1 VLAIKSNNMSE
12 NVLLKMTIEKARLIN
27 EMIIGFLGHEPSEE
41 EKKQFNIMNRLGES
55 IIYFNG
61 EFIGTVKYKA
71 DDGLF
76 T

>member
-1 VLAIKSNNMSE
+1 MSE

-27 EMIIGFLGHEPSEE
+27 EMITKFLGHEPSRE

-61 EFIGTVKYKA
+61 DLIGTVKYEA
-71 DDGLF
+71 DDGLL

>member
-1 VLAIKSNNMSE
+1 MSE

-27 EMIIGFLGHEPSEE
+27 EMITKFLGHAPSKEE
-41 EKKQFNIMNRLGES
+41 RKQFNIMNRLGES
-55 IIYFNG
+55 IVYFNG
-61 EFIGTVKYKA
+61 DFIGTVKYEA

>member
-1 VLAIKSNNMSE
+1 MSE

-27 EMIIGFLGHEPSEE
+27 EMIIKFLGHEPSKEE
-41 EKKQFNIMNRLGES
+41 RKKFNIMNRLGES

-61 EFIGTVKYKA
+61 DFIGTVKYEA

>member
-1 VLAIKSNNMSE
+1 MLAIKSNNMSE

-27 EMIIGFLGHEPSEE
+27 ELIAGFLGHEPSEE

>member
-1 VLAIKSNNMSE
+1 MSE

-27 EMIIGFLGHEPSEE
+27 EMITKFLGHTPSKEE
-41 EKKQFNIMNRLGES
+41 RKQFNIMNRLGES
-55 IIYFNG
+55 LIYFNG
-61 EFIGTVKYKA
+61 DFIGTVKYEA

>member
-1 VLAIKSNNMSE
+1 MSE

-27 EMIIGFLGHEPSEE
+27 EMITKFLGHEPTKEE
-41 EKKQFNIMNRLGES
+41 RKQFNIMNRLGES

-61 EFIGTVKYKA
+61 DFVGTVKYKA
-71 DDGLF
+71 DDGFL

>member
-1 VLAIKSNNMSE
+1 MPE

-27 EMIIGFLGHEPSEE
+27 EVITKFLGHEPSSE
-41 EKKQFNIMNRLGES
+41 EKKKFNIMNRLGES
-55 IIYFNG
+55 IIYLNG
-61 EFIGTVKYKA
+61 DYIGTVKYKA

>member
-1 VLAIKSNNMSE
+1 
-12 NVLLKMTIEKARLIN
+12 MTIEKARLIN
-27 EMIIGFLGHEPSEE
+27 EMITKFLGHEPSRE

-61 EFIGTVKYKA
+61 DLIGTVKYEA
-71 DDGLF
+71 DDGLL

>member
-1 VLAIKSNNMSE
+1 MSE

-27 EMIIGFLGHEPSEE
+27 EMIANFLGHQPTEE
-41 EKKQFNIMNRLGES
+41 EKRQFNIMNRLGES

-61 EFIGTVKYKA
+61 DLIGTVKYKA

-76 T
+76 I

>member
-1 VLAIKSNNMSE
+1 MPE

-27 EMIIGFLGHEPSEE
+27 EVITKFLGHEPSNE
-41 EKKQFNIMNRLGES
+41 EKKKFNIMNRLGES
-55 IIYFNG
+55 IIYFDG
-61 EFIGTVKYKA
+61 DYIGTVKYKA

>member
-1 VLAIKSNNMSE
+1 MSE
-12 NVLLKMTIEKARLIN
+12 NVLLKMTIVKARLIN
-27 EMIIGFLGHEPSEE
+27 EMITKFLGHEPSRE

-61 EFIGTVKYKA
+61 DLIGTVRYEA
-71 DDGLF
+71 DDGLL